1 MPKNKIQKTK
11 HELSNDFRQKVTKLE
26 KDMIGGADGE
36 NIIAGTKEKPKPKT
50 NQVLESVKK
59 EFGDIN
65 EGPAHEYSKVFKD
78 IEKGE
83 NQQAKAVNNFVK
95 LLKKKGF
102 PKEATNVAYTYMG
115 TMRKFNEYLEELKGK
130 LL

>member
-1 MPKNKIQKTK
+1 MNYKKMMGYGNKK
-11 HELSNDFRQKVTKLE
+11 KV
-26 KDMIGGADGE
+26 
-36 NIIAGTKEKPKPKT
+36 TKEKPKPKV
-50 NQVLESVKK
+50 NKILESVKE
-59 EFGDIN
+59 EFGYVN
-65 EGPAHEYSKVFKD
+65 EGPSYEYGKSLKA
-78 IEKGE
+78 IEKTE

-115 TMRKFNEYLEELKGK
+115 TMRKFNDYLEDLKGK

>member
-1 MPKNKIQKTK
+1 MNYKKIMGYDKKKKVIKENKVPKKNT
-11 HELSNDFRQKVTKLE
+11 
-26 KDMIGGADGE
+26 
-36 NIIAGTKEKPKPKT
+36 
-50 NQVLESVKK
+50 VLDNVKK
-59 EFGDIN
+59 DVLNEAVALGITTMKDNTPFKTPKQMN
-65 EGPAHEYSKVFKD
+65 EGPAYEYSKVFKD

-115 TMRKFNEYLEELKGK
+115 TMRKFNDYLEELKGK